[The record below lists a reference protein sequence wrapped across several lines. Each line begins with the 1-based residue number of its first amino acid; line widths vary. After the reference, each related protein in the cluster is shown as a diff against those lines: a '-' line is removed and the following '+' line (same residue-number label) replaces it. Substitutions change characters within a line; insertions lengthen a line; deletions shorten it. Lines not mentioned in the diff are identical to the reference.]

1 MKRTSQRLSQTA
13 IGMLVARATRR
24 VKVVHSQVVRRMGY
38 QRFLPLTVIAGL
50 VTGCGGG
57 SSPTSATPI
66 PPTVQNT
73 SVTILVSSTANDR
86 VVQANLTVTNLMLTD
101 AMGNAVNVLSS
112 PQSAEFMHLNGPT
125 ESLVTVDV
133 PQGVYTAATATLGN
147 ANFACVALASS
158 GYISSGTTTL
168 ISGTPTV
175 TVPAPISISGTHLN
189 LVLNLQV
196 SASQGNSAC
205 SALYTAPPPG
215 SSDVTITPAF
225 TLTAMAPTAQVMSSD
240 FAREI
245 GLIGVVSALASDG
258 GGFSVAGADGPAWSV
273 KANGSTVFQGI
284 AGLSAL
290 SVGLPVNFDASP
302 QSDGSLL
309 ASRVEVT
316 DANVSELTVWRG
328 PMIFISNAAPQ
339 RELFVTE
346 RAGPLFGGVEGEGG
360 PWGLG
365 FGADTI
371 YQTSA
376 QFSNLSSLPFSATF
390 AANNMVAGQSVYLS
404 THANAFPNSPGLVA
418 VTTVT
423 LLPQTINGTVTAV
436 GSAGSFTTYTV
447 ALANY
452 NLFTALAT
460 QGGQT
465 TILTNPGSVVVYID
479 TGTQTLNTAPPAIG
493 SLLRFNGLVF
503 NDKGTLRMD
512 CAEVWDGV
520 AL

>member
-1 MKRTSQRLSQTA
+1 MKRKSRRLTHTA
-13 IGMLVARATRR
+13 IGLLVACATRR
-24 VKVVHSQVVRRMGY
+24 VQAVHSQVVRRTGH

-50 VTGCGGG
+50 MTGCGGG
-57 SSPTSATPI
+57 SSPTSVAPI
-66 PPTVQNT
+66 PPPVQNT
-73 SVTILVSSTANDR
+73 SVTILISSTANDR

-101 AMGNAVNVLSS
+101 AMGNAVNVLSL

-125 ESLVTVDV
+125 ESLVTVNV

-147 ANFACVALASS
+147 ANFACVALTSS
-158 GYISSGTTTL
+158 GGISDGTTTS

-175 TVPAPISISGTHLN
+175 TVPTPISISGTHLN
-189 LVLNLQV
+189 LVLNLQI
-196 SASQGNSAC
+196 SSSQGNTAC

-215 SSDVTITPAF
+215 SNEATITPAF
-225 TLTAMAPTAQVMSSD
+225 TLTAMAPTAQMMSSD
-240 FAREI
+240 LAGET
-245 GLIGVVSALASDG
+245 GLIGVISALASDG
-258 GGFSVAGADGPAWSV
+258 SGFSVASADGPAWSV

-284 AGLSAL
+284 AGFSAL
-290 SVGLPVNFDASP
+290 SVGLPVNFDATP

-339 RELFVTE
+339 RDLFVTNS
-346 RAGPLFGGVEGEGG
+346 AGPLYVGFEGG
-360 PWGLG
+360 PWALG

-376 QFSNLSSLPFSATF
+376 QFSNLSSLPFSASF
-390 AANNMVAGQSVYLS
+390 AANNIVAGQSVYLS
-404 THANAFPNSPGLVA
+404 THASAFPNSPALVA

-479 TGTQTLNTAPPAIG
+479 NSTQTLNTAPLAVG

-503 NDKGTLRMD
+503 NDNGTLRMD

>member
-1 MKRTSQRLSQTA
+1 MKRTSHRLSHT
-13 IGMLVARATRR
+13 
-24 VKVVHSQVVRRMGY
+24 
-38 QRFLPLTVIAGL
+38 LTVIAGL
-50 VTGCGGG
+50 MTGCGGG
-57 SSPTSATPI
+57 SSPASVASI
-66 PPTVQNT
+66 PPPVQNT

-86 VVQANLTVTNLMLTD
+86 VIQANLTMTSLMLTD

-112 PQSAEFMHLNGPT
+112 PQSAEFMHLNGPA

-133 PQGVYTAATATLGN
+133 PQGVYQAATATLGN
-147 ANFACVALASS
+147 ANFACVALTSS
-158 GYISSGTTTL
+158 GAISAGTTTL
-168 ISGTPTV
+168 ISNTPMV
-175 TVPAPISISGTHLN
+175 TVPAPIAISGTHLN
-189 LVLNLQV
+189 LVLNLQI
-196 SASQGNSAC
+196 SSSQANSAC
-205 SALYTAPPPG
+205 SALYASPPPG
-215 SSDVTITPAF
+215 SGDATITPAF
-225 TLTAMAPTAQVMSSD
+225 TLTAMAPTAQMMSS
-240 FAREI
+240 EPPGET

-258 GGFSVAGADGPAWSV
+258 SGFNVAGADGPAWSV

-328 PMIFISNAAPQ
+328 PMILISNTEQ
-339 RELFVTE
+339 RILFATETVGALFV
-346 RAGPLFGGVEGEGG
+346 GVEGEGG

-371 YQTSA
+371 FQTSA
-376 QFSNLSSLPFSATF
+376 QFSNLSGLPFSATF

-404 THANAFPNSPGLVA
+404 THASAFPNSPGLVA
-418 VTTVT
+418 VTTAT

-436 GSAGSFTTYTV
+436 GSSGSFTTYTV

-452 NLFTALAT
+452 SLFTALST
-460 QGGQT
+460 QSGQT

-479 TGTQTLNTAPPAIG
+479 ASTQMLNAAPLAIG

-503 NDKGTLRMD
+503 NDNGTLRMD

>member
-1 MKRTSQRLSQTA
+1 MKRN
-13 IGMLVARATRR
+13 
-24 VKVVHSQVVRRMGY
+24 SQVVRRMRY
-38 QRFLPLTVIAGL
+38 QRYLSLTVIAVL
-50 VTGCGGG
+50 MTGCGGG
-57 SSPTSATPI
+57 SSPTSVAPI

-73 SVTILVSSTANDR
+73 SVTVLVSSTANDR
-86 VVQANLTVTNLMLTD
+86 VVQANLTVTKLMLTD

-147 ANFACVALASS
+147 ANFACVALTSS
-158 GYISSGTTTL
+158 GISAGTTTL

-175 TVPAPISISGTHLN
+175 TVPAPISISGSHLN
-189 LVLNLQV
+189 LVLNLQI
-196 SASQGNSAC
+196 STSQGSSAC
-205 SALYTAPPPG
+205 SALYNPPPLG
-215 SSDVTITPAF
+215 SSDATITPAF
-225 TLTAMAPTAQVMSSD
+225 TLTAMAPTAQMMSSD
-240 FAREI
+240 LAGEA

-258 GGFSVAGADGPAWSV
+258 SGFNVAGADGPTWSV
-273 KANGSTVFQGI
+273 KANASTVFQGI

-290 SVGLPVNFDASP
+290 SVGLPINFDASP
-302 QSDGSLL
+302 QADGSLL

-328 PMIFISNAAPQ
+328 PMILVSNTEQ
-339 RELFVTE
+339 RILFVTE
-346 RAGPLFGGVEGEGG
+346 RVGALFVGVEGEGG
-360 PWGLG
+360 PWALG

-371 YQTSA
+371 FQTSA
-376 QFSNLSSLPFSATF
+376 QFNNLSSLPFSATF
-390 AANNMVAGQSVYLS
+390 AANNIVAGQNVYLS
-404 THANAFPNSPGLVA
+404 THASAFPDSPGLVA

-460 QGGQT
+460 QSGQT

-479 TGTQTLNTAPPAIG
+479 TSTQTLNMAPLAIG

-503 NDKGTLRMD
+503 NDNGALRMD

>member
-1 MKRTSQRLSQTA
+1 MKRASRRLTHTA
-13 IGMLVARATRR
+13 IGMLV
-24 VKVVHSQVVRRMGY
+24 
-38 QRFLPLTVIAGL
+38 AGL

-57 SSPTSATPI
+57 SSPTPVAPILTPPLQI
-66 PPTVQNT
+66 T
-73 SVTILVSSTANDR
+73 SVTVLVSSTANDR
-86 VVQANLTVTNLMLTD
+86 VVQANLTVTSLMLTD

-112 PQSAEFMHLNGPT
+112 PRSAEFMHLNGPT
-125 ESLVTVDV
+125 ESLATVDV

-147 ANFACVALASS
+147 GNFACVALTSS
-158 GYISSGTTTL
+158 GGIFAGTTTL

-189 LVLNLQV
+189 LVLNLQI
-196 SASQGNSAC
+196 SSSQGNSAC

-215 SSDVTITPAF
+215 SMATITPAF
-225 TLTAMAPTAQVMSSD
+225 TLTAMAPTAQMMSSD
-240 FAREI
+240 LAGET

-258 GGFSVAGADGPAWSV
+258 SGFSVAGADGPTWSV

-290 SVGLPVNFDASP
+290 SVGVPVNFDASP

-339 RELFVTE
+339 WDLFVTE
-346 RAGPLFGGVEGEGG
+346 SAGPLYVGAEGG
-360 PWGLG
+360 PWALG
-365 FGADTI
+365 FGANAI

-376 QFSNLSSLPFSATF
+376 QFGNLSSLPFSATF
-390 AANNMVAGQSVYLS
+390 AANNIVAGQSVYLS
-404 THANAFPNSPGLVA
+404 THASAFPNSPGLVA

-436 GSAGSFTTYTV
+436 ASAGSFTTYTV

-452 NLFTALAT
+452 NLFTALA
-460 QGGQT
+460 QQAGQT
-465 TILTNPGSVVVYID
+465 TILTNPGSLVVYID
-479 TGTQTLNTAPPAIG
+479 GSTQTLNTAPLAVG

-503 NDKGTLRMD
+503 NDNGMLRMD

-520 AL
+520 DL

>member
-1 MKRTSQRLSQTA
+1 
-13 IGMLVARATRR
+13 
-24 VKVVHSQVVRRMGY
+24 
-38 QRFLPLTVIAGL
+38 
-50 VTGCGGG
+50 
-57 SSPTSATPI
+57 
-66 PPTVQNT
+66 
-73 SVTILVSSTANDR
+73 
-86 VVQANLTVTNLMLTD
+86 VVQAKLTVTNLMLTD

-125 ESLVTVDV
+125 ESLVTVEV

-147 ANFACVALASS
+147 ANFACVALTSS
-158 GYISSGTTTL
+158 GGISSGTTTL

-175 TVPAPISISGTHLN
+175 TVPAPISISGAHLN
-189 LVLNLQV
+189 LVLNLQI
-196 SASQGNSAC
+196 SSSQGSTAC

-215 SSDVTITPAF
+215 SNEATITPAF
-225 TLTAMAPTAQVMSSD
+225 TLTAMAPTAQMMSSD
-240 FAREI
+240 LAGET

-258 GGFSVAGADGPAWSV
+258 SGFSVTGADGPAWSV

-339 RELFVTE
+339 RDLFVTE
-346 RAGPLFGGVEGEGG
+346 SAGPLYVGFEGG

-376 QFSNLSSLPFSATF
+376 RFSNLSSLPFSATF
-390 AANNMVAGQSVYLS
+390 AANNMVAGQSVSLS
-404 THANAFPNSPGLVA
+404 THASAFPNSPGLVA

-423 LLPQTINGTVTAV
+423 LLPQIINGTVTAV
-436 GSAGSFTTYTV
+436 GSAGSFTIYTV

-452 NLFTALAT
+452 SLFTALAT
-460 QGGQT
+460 QGGQMT
-465 TILTNPGSVVVYID
+465 VLTNPGSVVVYID
-479 TGTQTLNTAPPAIG
+479 ASTQTLNTAPLALG

-503 NDKGTLRMD
+503 NDTGTLRMD
-512 CAEVWDGV
+512 CAEIWDGV

>member
-1 MKRTSQRLSQTA
+1 MKRTSQRLSHTA

-24 VKVVHSQVVRRMGY
+24 VQAVHSQVVRRVGY

-50 VTGCGGG
+50 MTGCGGG
-57 SSPTSATPI
+57 SSPTSVAPI

-73 SVTILVSSTANDR
+73 SVTILISSTANDR

-112 PQSAEFMHLNGPT
+112 PLSAEFMHLNGPA

-147 ANFACVALASS
+147 ANFACVALTSS
-158 GYISSGTTTL
+158 GSISSGTTTL

-189 LVLNLQV
+189 LVLNLQI
-196 SASQGNSAC
+196 SSSQGNSAC
-205 SALYTAPPPG
+205 SALYASPPSG
-215 SSDVTITPAF
+215 SSDATITPAF
-225 TLTAMAPTAQVMSSD
+225 TLTAMAPTAQMMSSD
-240 FAREI
+240 LPGET

-258 GGFSVAGADGPAWSV
+258 SGFNVAGADGPAWSV

-284 AGLSAL
+284 AGLTAL
-290 SVGLPVNFDASP
+290 TVGLPVNFDASP
-302 QSDGSLL
+302 QPDGSLL

-316 DANVSELTVWRG
+316 DVNASELTVWRG
-328 PMIFISNAAPQ
+328 PMILISSDEQ
-339 RELFVTE
+339 RILFVTE
-346 RAGPLFGGVEGEGG
+346 RVGALFVGVEGEGG
-360 PWGLG
+360 PWALG

-390 AANNMVAGQSVYLS
+390 AANNSVAGQNVYLS
-404 THANAFPNSPGLVA
+404 THASAFPNSPGLVA

-465 TILTNPGSVVVYID
+465 TILTNPGSVIVYID
-479 TGTQTLNTAPPAIG
+479 TSTQTLNTAPLAIG

-503 NDKGTLRMD
+503 NDNGTLRMD
-512 CAEVWDGV
+512 CAKVWDGV

>member
-1 MKRTSQRLSQTA
+1 MKRTSYRLRDRA
-13 IGMLVARATRR
+13 IG
-24 VKVVHSQVVRRMGY
+24 
-38 QRFLPLTVIAGL
+38 PLTVIAGL
-50 VTGCGGG
+50 MTGCGGG
-57 SSPTSATPI
+57 SSPSSVAPI
-66 PPTVQNT
+66 PPAAQNT

-125 ESLVTVDV
+125 ESLVTVEV

-147 ANFACVALASS
+147 ANFACVALTSS
-158 GYISSGTTTL
+158 GGISAGTSTL

-175 TVPAPISISGTHLN
+175 TLPAPISISGTHLN
-189 LVLNLQV
+189 LVLNLQI
-196 SASQGNSAC
+196 SSSQGNSAC

-215 SSDVTITPAF
+215 SNEATITPAF
-225 TLTAMAPTAQVMSSD
+225 TLTAMATTAQMMSSD
-240 FAREI
+240 LAGET

-258 GGFSVAGADGPAWSV
+258 SGFSVAGADGPAWSV

-284 AGLSAL
+284 AGLTAL

-339 RELFVTE
+339 RDLFVTE
-346 RAGPLFGGVEGEGG
+346 SAGPLSVGFEGG

-376 QFSNLSSLPFSATF
+376 LFSNLSSLPFSAIF
-390 AANNMVAGQSVYLS
+390 AANNTVAGQSVLLS
-404 THANAFPNSPGLVA
+404 THASAFPNSPGLVA

-436 GSAGSFTTYTV
+436 ASAGGFTTYTV

-452 NLFTALAT
+452 NLFTALAQ

-465 TILTNPGSVVVYID
+465 TILTNPGSVVVYVD
-479 TGTQTLNTAPPAIG
+479 TSTQTLNTTPLAIG

-503 NDKGTLRMD
+503 NDNGTLRMD

>member
-1 MKRTSQRLSQTA
+1 MKRTSHRLNHTA
-13 IGMLVARATRR
+13 VGMLVPRVTGRVRA
-24 VKVVHSQVVRRMGY
+24 VHSRVVGRMGY
-38 QRFLPLTVIAGL
+38 QRFLALTVIAGL
-50 VTGCGGG
+50 MTGCGGG
-57 SSPTSATPI
+57 SSPTSVAPI
-66 PPTVQNT
+66 PPPVQNT

-86 VVQANLTVTNLMLTD
+86 VIQANLTVTNLMLTD
-101 AMGNAVNVLSS
+101 AMGNSVNVLSS
-112 PQSAEFMHLNGPT
+112 PQSAEFIHLNGPT

-133 PQGVYTAATATLGN
+133 PQGVYTAATASLGN
-147 ANFACVALASS
+147 ANFACVALTSS
-158 GYISSGTTTL
+158 GGISAGTTTL

-189 LVLNLQV
+189 LALNLQI
-196 SASQGNSAC
+196 SSSQGNSAC
-205 SALYTAPPPG
+205 SALDTVPPPG
-215 SSDVTITPAF
+215 SSEATITPAF
-225 TLTAMAPTAQVMSSD
+225 MLTAMAPTAQMMSSD
-240 FAREI
+240 LAGET

-258 GGFSVAGADGPAWSV
+258 SGFSVAGADGPAWSV

-290 SVGLPVNFDASP
+290 SVGMPVNFDASP

-339 RELFVTE
+339 RDLFVTE
-346 RAGPLFGGVEGEGG
+346 SAGPLYVGFEGG

-390 AANNMVAGQSVYLS
+390 AADNIVAGQSVYLS
-404 THANAFPNSPGLVA
+404 THASAFPNSPGLVA

-465 TILTNPGSVVVYID
+465 TILTNPGSVVVYMD
-479 TGTQTLNTAPPAIG
+479 SSTQMLNTVPLAAG
-493 SLLRFNGLVF
+493 SLLRLNGLVF
-503 NDKGTLRMD
+503 NDNGTLRMD

>member
-1 MKRTSQRLSQTA
+1 MKRASRRLTHTA
-13 IGMLVARATRR
+13 IGMLVA
-24 VKVVHSQVVRRMGY
+24 
-38 QRFLPLTVIAGL
+38 AGL

-57 SSPTSATPI
+57 SSPTSVAPI
-66 PPTVQNT
+66 PPPVQNT

-86 VVQANLTVTNLMLTD
+86 VVQANLTVTSLMLTD
-101 AMGNAVNVLSS
+101 SMGNAVNVLSS

-147 ANFACVALASS
+147 GNFACVALTSS
-158 GYISSGTTTL
+158 GGISAGTATL
-168 ISGTPTV
+168 ISATPMV

-189 LVLNLQV
+189 LVLNLQI
-196 SASQGNSAC
+196 SSSQGNSAC

-215 SSDVTITPAF
+215 SNEPTITPAF
-225 TLTAMAPTAQVMSSD
+225 TLTAMAPTAQMMSSNL
-240 FAREI
+240 AGET
-245 GLIGVVSALASDG
+245 GLIGLVSALASDG
-258 GGFSVAGADGPAWSV
+258 SGFSVAGADGPAWSV

-328 PMIFISNAAPQ
+328 PMMFISNAAPQ
-339 RELFVTE
+339 RDLFVTE
-346 RAGPLFGGVEGEGG
+346 SAGPLYVGSEGG
-360 PWGLG
+360 PWALG
-365 FGADTI
+365 FGANTI

-390 AANNMVAGQSVYLS
+390 AANNIVAGQSVYLS
-404 THANAFPNSPGLVA
+404 THASAFPNSPGLVA

-436 GSAGSFTTYTV
+436 ASAGSFTTYNV

-452 NLFTALAT
+452 NLFTVLA
-460 QGGQT
+460 QQAGQT

-479 TGTQTLNTAPPAIG
+479 SSTQTLNTAPLAVG

-503 NDKGTLRMD
+503 NDNGTLRMD

>member
-1 MKRTSQRLSQTA
+1 MKWTSRQ
-13 IGMLVARATRR
+13 
-24 VKVVHSQVVRRMGY
+24 SQVTLRAGY
-38 QRFLPLTVIAGL
+38 QRLLSLAVIAG
-50 VTGCGGG
+50 VMTGCGGG
-57 SSPTSATPI
+57 SSPTSVAPI
-66 PPTVQNT
+66 PPPVENT

-86 VVQANLTVTNLMLTD
+86 VVQANLTVTNLVLTD
-101 AMGNAVNVLSS
+101 ALGNVVNVLSS
-112 PQSAEFMHLNGPT
+112 PQRAEFMHLNGPT

-133 PQGVYTAATATLGN
+133 PQGVYTTATATLGN
-147 ANFACVALASS
+147 ANFACVALTSS
-158 GYISSGTTTL
+158 GGISAGTTALISSM
-168 ISGTPTV
+168 PTV

-189 LVLNLQV
+189 LVLNLQI
-196 SASQGNSAC
+196 SSSQANSAC

-215 SSDVTITPAF
+215 SNDATITPAF
-225 TLTAMAPTAQVMSSD
+225 TLTTMASAAQMTSSD
-240 FAREI
+240 LAGET

-258 GGFSVAGADGPAWSV
+258 SGFSVAGTDGPAWSV

-290 SVGLPVNFDASP
+290 SVGLPVNFDARP

-328 PMIFISNAAPQ
+328 PMTFVSNAAPE
-339 RELFVTE
+339 RNLFVTDN
-346 RAGPLFGGVEGEGG
+346 AGPLYVGFEGG
-360 PWGLG
+360 SWGLG
-365 FGADTI
+365 FDADTI

-376 QFSNLSSLPFSATF
+376 QFGNLSSLPFSATF
-390 AANNMVAGQSVYLS
+390 AANNIVAGQSVSLS
-404 THANAFPNSPGLVA
+404 THASAFPNAPGLVA

-452 NLFTALAT
+452 SLFTALAT

-465 TILTNPGSVVVYID
+465 TILTNPGSVVVYVD
-479 TGTQTLNTAPPAIG
+479 SSTQTLNTAPLTVG

-503 NDKGTLRMD
+503 NDNGTLRMD
-512 CAEVWDGV
+512 CAEVWDGA

>member
-1 MKRTSQRLSQTA
+1 
-13 IGMLVARATRR
+13 
-24 VKVVHSQVVRRMGY
+24 
-38 QRFLPLTVIAGL
+38 
-50 VTGCGGG
+50 
-57 SSPTSATPI
+57 
-66 PPTVQNT
+66 
-73 SVTILVSSTANDR
+73 
-86 VVQANLTVTNLMLTD
+86 MLTD
-101 AMGNAVNVLSS
+101 ATGKAVNVLSS

-147 ANFACVALASS
+147 GDFACVALTAS
-158 GYISSGTTTL
+158 GISAGTTTL

-175 TVPAPISISGTHLN
+175 TVPAPISISGPHLN
-189 LVLNLQV
+189 MVLNLQI
-196 SASQGNSAC
+196 SSSQANSAC
-205 SALYTAPPPG
+205 SALYAAPQPG
-215 SSDVTITPAF
+215 SNEATITPAF
-225 TLTAMAPTAQVMSSD
+225 TLTAMAPMDQMMSGD
-240 FAREI
+240 LTGET

-258 GGFSVAGADGPAWSV
+258 SGFSVAGADGPAWSV

-302 QSDGSLL
+302 QPDGSLL

-316 DANVSELTVWRG
+316 DANASELTVWRG

-339 RELFVTE
+339 RDLYVTE
-346 RAGPLFGGVEGEGG
+346 SAGPLYVGPEGG
-360 PWGLG
+360 PWALG
-365 FGADTI
+365 FGANAV

-390 AANNMVAGQSVYLS
+390 AANNAVAGQSVYLS
-404 THANAFPNSPGLVA
+404 THASTFPNSPGLVA

-436 GSAGSFTTYTV
+436 ASAGSFTTYTV

-452 NLFTALAT
+452 NLFTALAQ

-479 TGTQTLNTAPPAIG
+479 SSTQTLNTAPLAVG

-503 NDKGTLRMD
+503 NDNGTLRMD

-520 AL
+520 PL

>member
-1 MKRTSQRLSQTA
+1 MKWTS
-13 IGMLVARATRR
+13 
-24 VKVVHSQVVRRMGY
+24 RRMGY

-50 VTGCGGG
+50 MTGCGGG
-57 SSPTSATPI
+57 SSPTSVTPI
-66 PPTVQNT
+66 PPAVQKT
-73 SVTILVSSTANDR
+73 SVTLLVSSTANDR
-86 VVQANLTVTNLMLTD
+86 VVQASLTVTNLMLTD

-133 PQGVYTAATATLGN
+133 PQGVYTAATASLGN
-147 ANFACVALASS
+147 SNFACVALTSS
-158 GYISSGTTTL
+158 GGISAGTTTL

-189 LVLNLQV
+189 LVLNLQI
-196 SASQGNSAC
+196 SSSQGNSAC
-205 SALYTAPPPG
+205 SALYTPSPG
-215 SSDVTITPAF
+215 SNDTTITPAF
-225 TLTAMAPTAQVMSSD
+225 TLTAMAPTAQMMNSD
-240 FAREI
+240 VAGET

-258 GGFSVAGADGPAWSV
+258 SGFSVAGADGPAWSV

-284 AGLSAL
+284 PGLSSL

-328 PMIFISNAAPQ
+328 PMIFISNAAPE
-339 RELFVTE
+339 RDLFVTDS
-346 RAGPLFGGVEGEGG
+346 AGPLYVGFEGGV
-360 PWGLG
+360 WGLG

-390 AANNMVAGQSVYLS
+390 AANNIVAGQSVYLS
-404 THANAFPNSPGLVA
+404 THASAFPYSPGLVA

-436 GSAGSFTTYTV
+436 ASAGSFTTYTV

-452 NLFTALAT
+452 NLFTALAQ

-465 TILTNPGSVVVYID
+465 TILTNPASVVVYID
-479 TGTQTLNTAPPAIG
+479 SSTQTLNSAPLAAG

-503 NDKGTLRMD
+503 NDNGTLRMD

>member
-1 MKRTSQRLSQTA
+1 MKRTSHRLRTA

-24 VKVVHSQVVRRMGY
+24 VQAVHLQVVRRTGY
-38 QRFLPLTVIAGL
+38 QRFLPLTVIASL
-50 VTGCGGG
+50 MTGCGGG
-57 SSPTSATPI
+57 SSPSPAATI
-66 PPTVQNT
+66 PPAAQNT
-73 SVTILVSSTANDR
+73 SVSILVTSTANDR
-86 VVQANLTVTNLMLTD
+86 IVQANLTVTNLMLTD

-125 ESLVTVDV
+125 ESLVTVEV

-147 ANFACVALASS
+147 ADFACVALTSS
-158 GYISSGTTTL
+158 GGISAATSTL

-175 TVPAPISISGTHLN
+175 TVPAPISISGSHLN
-189 LVLNLQV
+189 LVLNLQI
-196 SASQGNSAC
+196 SSSQGNSAC

-215 SSDVTITPAF
+215 SNEATITPAF
-225 TLTAMAPTAQVMSSD
+225 TLTAMAPTAQMMGSD
-240 FAREI
+240 LASES

-258 GGFSVAGADGPAWSV
+258 SGFSVAGADGPTWSV
-273 KANGSTVFQGI
+273 KANGSTVFQGV

-309 ASRVEVT
+309 ASRIEVT
-316 DANVSELTVWRG
+316 DVNVSELTVWRG

-339 RELFVTE
+339 GDLYVTE
-346 RAGPLFGGVEGEGG
+346 SVGPLQVGSDGG

-376 QFSNLSSLPFSATF
+376 RFNNLSSLPFSATF
-390 AANNMVAGQSVYLS
+390 AADNIVAGQSVYLS
-404 THANAFPNSPGLVA
+404 THASSFPNSPGLVG

-436 GSAGSFTTYTV
+436 ATSGGFTTYTV

-452 NLFTALAT
+452 NLFTALA
-460 QGGQT
+460 QQSGQT

-479 TGTQTLNTAPPAIG
+479 PSTQTMNTAPLAIG

-503 NDKGTLRMD
+503 NDNGALRMD

>member
-1 MKRTSQRLSQTA
+1 
-13 IGMLVARATRR
+13 
-24 VKVVHSQVVRRMGY
+24 
-38 QRFLPLTVIAGL
+38 
-50 VTGCGGG
+50 
-57 SSPTSATPI
+57 
-66 PPTVQNT
+66 
-73 SVTILVSSTANDR
+73 
-86 VVQANLTVTNLMLTD
+86 
-101 AMGNAVNVLSS
+101 
-112 PQSAEFMHLNGPT
+112 
-125 ESLVTVDV
+125 
-133 PQGVYTAATATLGN
+133 
-147 ANFACVALASS
+147 
-158 GYISSGTTTL
+158 
-168 ISGTPTV
+168 
-175 TVPAPISISGTHLN
+175 
-189 LVLNLQV
+189 VLNLQI
-196 SASQGNSAC
+196 SSSQGNSAC

-215 SSDVTITPAF
+215 SNDATITPAF
-225 TLTAMAPTAQVMSSD
+225 TLTALAPTAQMVSSD
-240 FAREI
+240 LAGET

-258 GGFSVAGADGPAWSV
+258 SGFSVAGADGPTWSV

-284 AGLSAL
+284 AALSAL

-328 PMIFISNAAPQ
+328 PIIFISNAAPQ
-339 RELFVTE
+339 RDLFVTE
-346 RAGPLFGGVEGEGG
+346 SAGPLYVGFEGG

-390 AANNMVAGQSVYLS
+390 AANNIVAGQSVYLS
-404 THANAFPNSPGLVA
+404 THASAFPNSPGLVA

-436 GSAGSFTTYTV
+436 ASAGSFTTYTV

-452 NLFTALAT
+452 NLFTALAQ

-465 TILTNPGSVVVYID
+465 TILTSPGSVVVYID
-479 TGTQTLNTAPPAIG
+479 SSTQTQNAAALAVG

-503 NDKGTLRMD
+503 NDNGTLRMD

>member
-1 MKRTSQRLSQTA
+1 M
-13 IGMLVARATRR
+13 
-24 VKVVHSQVVRRMGY
+24 
-38 QRFLPLTVIAGL
+38 
-50 VTGCGGG
+50 TGCGGG
-57 SSPTSATPI
+57 SSPTSAAPI

-147 ANFACVALASS
+147 ANFACVALTSS
-158 GYISSGTTTL
+158 GGISSGTTTL

-189 LVLNLQV
+189 LVLNLQI
-196 SASQGNSAC
+196 SSSQGNSAC
-205 SALYTAPPPG
+205 SALYTSPPSG
-215 SSDVTITPAF
+215 SSDATITPAF
-225 TLTAMAPTAQVMSSD
+225 TLTAMAPTAQMMSSD
-240 FAREI
+240 LPGET

-258 GGFSVAGADGPAWSV
+258 SGFNVAGADGPTWSV

-328 PMIFISNAAPQ
+328 PMIFISNAGPQ
-339 RELFVTE
+339 GDLFVTE
-346 RAGPLFGGVEGEGG
+346 RVGALFAGVEGEGG

-371 YQTSA
+371 FQTS

-390 AANNMVAGQSVYLS
+390 AANNIVAGQSVYLS
-404 THANAFPNSPGLVA
+404 THASAFPNSPGLVA

-479 TGTQTLNTAPPAIG
+479 TSTQTLNTAPLAIG

-503 NDKGTLRMD
+503 NDSGTLRMD
-512 CAEVWDGV
+512 CAEVRDGV

>member
-1 MKRTSQRLSQTA
+1 
-13 IGMLVARATRR
+13 
-24 VKVVHSQVVRRMGY
+24 MGY

-50 VTGCGGG
+50 LTGCGGG
-57 SSPTSATPI
+57 SSPTSVA
-66 PPTVQNT
+66 PPPSVEKT

-101 AMGNAVNVLSS
+101 AMGNAVNVLSA

-133 PQGVYTAATATLGN
+133 PQGVYAAATATLGN
-147 ANFACVALASS
+147 ANFACVALTSS
-158 GYISSGTTTL
+158 GAISSGTTTL

-175 TVPAPISISGTHLN
+175 TVPAPISISGTHMN
-189 LVLNLQV
+189 LVLNLQI
-196 SASQGNSAC
+196 SSSQGNSAC
-205 SALYTAPPPG
+205 SALYTSPPPG
-215 SSDVTITPAF
+215 SSDATITPAF
-225 TLTAMAPTAQVMSSD
+225 TLTAMAPTAEISSGLPG
-240 FAREI
+240 ET

-258 GGFSVAGADGPAWSV
+258 SGFSVAGADGPAWSV

-328 PMIFISNAAPQ
+328 PMILISNAEQ
-339 RELFVTE
+339 RILFVTE
-346 RAGPLFGGVEGEGG
+346 RVGALFAGIEGEGG
-360 PWGLG
+360 PWSLG
-365 FGADTI
+365 FGADTTF
-371 YQTSA
+371 QTSA

-390 AANNMVAGQSVYLS
+390 AANNIVAGQSVYLS
-404 THANAFPNSPGLVA
+404 THASAFPNSPGLVA
-418 VTTVT
+418 ATTVT
-423 LLPQTINGTVTAV
+423 LVPQTINGTVTAV

-460 QGGQT
+460 QAGQT

-479 TGTQTLNTAPPAIG
+479 ASAQTLNAAPLAIG

-503 NDKGTLRMD
+503 NDNGTLRMD

-520 AL
+520 AF

>member
-1 MKRTSQRLSQTA
+1 
-13 IGMLVARATRR
+13 
-24 VKVVHSQVVRRMGY
+24 
-38 QRFLPLTVIAGL
+38 
-50 VTGCGGG
+50 
-57 SSPTSATPI
+57 
-66 PPTVQNT
+66 
-73 SVTILVSSTANDR
+73 

-125 ESLVTVDV
+125 ESLVTVEV

-147 ANFACVALASS
+147 ANFACVALTSS
-158 GYISSGTTTL
+158 GGISAGASTL

-175 TVPAPISISGTHLN
+175 TVPEPISISGTHLN
-189 LVLNLQV
+189 LVLNLQI
-196 SASQGNSAC
+196 SSSQGNSAC

-215 SSDVTITPAF
+215 SNEATITPAF
-225 TLTAMAPTAQVMSSD
+225 TLTAMAPTAQMMSSD
-240 FAREI
+240 LAGET

-258 GGFSVAGADGPAWSV
+258 SGFSVAGADGPSWSV

-316 DANVSELTVWRG
+316 DVNVSDLTVWRG
-328 PMIFISNAAPQ
+328 PMIFISNAAPE
-339 RELFVTE
+339 RDLFVTE
-346 RAGPLFGGVEGEGG
+346 SAGPLYVGLEGG
-360 PWGLG
+360 AWGLG

-390 AANNMVAGQSVYLS
+390 AANNIVAGQSVYLS
-404 THANAFPNSPGLVA
+404 THASAFPYSPGLVA

-436 GSAGSFTTYTV
+436 ASAGSFTTYTV

-452 NLFTALAT
+452 NLFTALAQ

-465 TILTNPGSVVVYID
+465 TILTNPASVVVYID
-479 TGTQTLNTAPPAIG
+479 SSTQTLNSAPLAAG

-503 NDKGTLRMD
+503 NDNGTLRMD

>member
-1 MKRTSQRLSQTA
+1 MKRTSHRLSHTA
-13 IGMLVARATRR
+13 TGMLVARATRQ
-24 VKVVHSQVVRRMGY
+24 VQAVHSQVVRRMGY
-38 QRFLPLTVIAGL
+38 QRFLPLMAIAGL
-50 VTGCGGG
+50 MTGCGGG
-57 SSPTSATPI
+57 SSPASVAP
-66 PPTVQNT
+66 PPTAQKT

-101 AMGNAVNVLSS
+101 AMGNTVNVLSS
-112 PQSAEFMHLNGPT
+112 PQSAEFMHVNGPT
-125 ESLVTVDV
+125 ESLATVDV
-133 PQGVYTAATATLGN
+133 PQGVYAAATATLGN
-147 ANFACVALASS
+147 ANFACVALTSS
-158 GYISSGTTTL
+158 GSISSGTTTL
-168 ISGTPTV
+168 ISGAPTV
-175 TVPAPISISGTHLN
+175 TVPTPISISGTHLN
-189 LVLNLQV
+189 LVLNLQI
-196 SASQGNSAC
+196 SSSQGNSAC
-205 SALYTAPPPG
+205 SALYSAPPSG
-215 SSDVTITPAF
+215 SSDATITPAF
-225 TLTAMAPTAQVMSSD
+225 TLTAMTPTAQMMSSD
-240 FAREI
+240 LPAET

-258 GGFSVAGADGPAWSV
+258 SGFNVAGADGPAWSV
-273 KANGSTVFQGI
+273 KVNSSTVFQGI

-290 SVGLPVNFDASP
+290 SVGLPVNFDASLQP
-302 QSDGSLL
+302 DGSLL

-328 PMIFISNAAPQ
+328 PMIFISNTEQ
-339 RELFVTE
+339 QTLFVTE
-346 RAGPLFGGVEGEGG
+346 RVGALFTGVEAEGV
-360 PWGLG
+360 PWTLG

-371 YQTSA
+371 FQTSA

-390 AANNMVAGQSVYLS
+390 AANNMVAGQSVSLS
-404 THANAFPNSPGLVA
+404 THASAFPNSPGLVA

-452 NLFTALAT
+452 NLFAALAT
-460 QGGQT
+460 QVGQT

-479 TGTQTLNTAPPAIG
+479 TSTQTLNTAPLAIG

-503 NDKGTLRMD
+503 DDNGTLRMD

>member
-1 MKRTSQRLSQTA
+1 MKRASRRLTHTA
-13 IGMLVARATRR
+13 IGILVACATRR
-24 VKVVHSQVVRRMGY
+24 LQAIQLQMVRRMAS
-38 QRFLPLTVIAGL
+38 QRFLPLAAIAGL

-57 SSPTSATPI
+57 SSPTSVAPI
-66 PPTVQNT
+66 PPPVQNT

-86 VVQANLTVTNLMLTD
+86 VVQANLTVTSLMLTD

-112 PQSAEFMHLNGPT
+112 PRSAEFMHLNGPT
-125 ESLVTVDV
+125 ESLETVDV

-147 ANFACVALASS
+147 ANFACVALTSS
-158 GYISSGTTTL
+158 GGISAGTTTL

-189 LVLNLQV
+189 LVLNLQI
-196 SASQGNSAC
+196 SSSQGNSAC

-215 SSDVTITPAF
+215 SNEATITPAF
-225 TLTAMAPTAQVMSSD
+225 TLTAMAPTAQMMSSD
-240 FAREI
+240 LAGET

-258 GGFSVAGADGPAWSV
+258 SGFSVAGADGPAWSV

-290 SVGLPVNFDASP
+290 SVGVPVNFDASP
-302 QSDGSLL
+302 QTDGSLL

-339 RELFVTE
+339 WDLFVTE
-346 RAGPLFGGVEGEGG
+346 SAGPLYVGSEGG
-360 PWGLG
+360 PWALG
-365 FGADTI
+365 FGANTI

-390 AANNMVAGQSVYLS
+390 AANNIVAGQSVYLS
-404 THANAFPNSPGLVA
+404 THASAFPNSPGLVA

-436 GSAGSFTTYTV
+436 ASAGSFTTYTV

-452 NLFTALAT
+452 NLFTALAQ

-479 TGTQTLNTAPPAIG
+479 SSTQTLNTAPLAVG

-503 NDKGTLRMD
+503 NDNGTLRMD
-512 CAEVWDGV
+512 CAEVRDGV

>member
-1 MKRTSQRLSQTA
+1 MKRTSHRLSHPA
-13 IGMLVARATRR
+13 IGVLVARAIRR
-24 VKVVHSQVVRRMGY
+24 AQAVHSQVVRRMGY
-38 QRFLPLTVIAGL
+38 QRFLSLTVIAAL
-50 VTGCGGG
+50 MTGCGGG
-57 SSPTSATPI
+57 SSPTSVAPI

-73 SVTILVSSTANDR
+73 SVTILVSSTGNDR

-101 AMGNAVNVLSS
+101 DMGNAVHVLSS
-112 PQSAEFMHLNGPT
+112 PQSAEFMHLNGLT

-147 ANFACVALASS
+147 SNFACVALTSS
-158 GYISSGTTTL
+158 GSISSGTTTL

-175 TVPAPISISGTHLN
+175 SVPAPISISGTHLN
-189 LVLNLQV
+189 LVLNLQI
-196 SASQGNSAC
+196 SSPQGNSAC
-205 SALYTAPPPG
+205 SALYTSPPSG
-215 SSDVTITPAF
+215 SGDATITPDF
-225 TLTAMAPTAQVMSSD
+225 TLTAMAPTAQMMSTD
-240 FAREI
+240 RPGET
-245 GLIGVVSALASDG
+245 GLIGVVSAVTSDG
-258 GGFSVAGADGPAWSV
+258 SGFNVAGADGPSWSV

-284 AGLSAL
+284 SGLSAL

-302 QSDGSLL
+302 QSDGTLL

-328 PMIFISNAAPQ
+328 PMILISAEQ
-339 RELFVTE
+339 RLLFVTE
-346 RAGPLFGGVEGEGG
+346 RLGALFAGVEGEGG
-360 PWGLG
+360 SWALG

-371 YQTSA
+371 FQTSA
-376 QFSNLSSLPFSATF
+376 QVNNLPSLPFSATF

-418 VTTVT
+418 ATTVT

-452 NLFTALAT
+452 SLFTALAT
-460 QGGQT
+460 QPGQT
-465 TILTNPGSVVVYID
+465 TILTNPRSVVVYID
-479 TGTQTLNTAPPAIG
+479 ASTQTLNAAPLAIG
-493 SLLRFNGLVF
+493 SVLRFNGLVF
-503 NDKGTLRMD
+503 NDNGTLRMD
-512 CAEVWDGV
+512 CAEVLDGV

>member
-1 MKRTSQRLSQTA
+1 M
-13 IGMLVARATRR
+13 
-24 VKVVHSQVVRRMGY
+24 
-38 QRFLPLTVIAGL
+38 
-50 VTGCGGG
+50 TGCGGG
-57 SSPTSATPI
+57 SSPTSVAPI
-66 PPTVQNT
+66 PPPVQNT

-86 VVQANLTVTNLMLTD
+86 VIQANLTVTNLMLTD
-101 AMGNAVNVLSS
+101 AMGNALNVLSS

-147 ANFACVALASS
+147 ANFACVALTSS
-158 GYISSGTTTL
+158 GGISAGTTTL

-189 LVLNLQV
+189 LVLNLQI
-196 SASQGNSAC
+196 SSSQGNSAC
-205 SALYTAPPPG
+205 SALYTSPPPG
-215 SSDVTITPAF
+215 SNEATITPAF
-225 TLTAMAPTAQVMSSD
+225 TLTAMAPTAQMMSSD
-240 FAREI
+240 LAGET

-258 GGFSVAGADGPAWSV
+258 SGFSVAGADGPAWSV

-328 PMIFISNAAPQ
+328 PMIFVSNAAPQ
-339 RELFVTE
+339 RDLFVTDN
-346 RAGPLFGGVEGEGG
+346 AGPLYVGFEGG
-360 PWGLG
+360 SWALG
-365 FGADTI
+365 FGAETI

-390 AANNMVAGQSVYLS
+390 AANNIVAGQSVYLS
-404 THANAFPNSPGLVA
+404 THAKAFPNSPGLVA

-436 GSAGSFTTYTV
+436 ASAGSFTTYTV

-452 NLFTALAT
+452 NLFTALA
-460 QGGQT
+460 QQDGQT
-465 TILTNPGSVVVYID
+465 TILTNPSSVVVYMD
-479 TGTQTLNTAPPAIG
+479 SSTQTLNTAPLAVG

-503 NDKGTLRMD
+503 NDNGTLRMD

>member
-1 MKRTSQRLSQTA
+1 MKRTSHRLSHKA

-24 VKVVHSQVVRRMGY
+24 VQAVHSQVVRRMGY
-38 QRFLPLTVIAGL
+38 QGFLPLTVIAGL
-50 VTGCGGG
+50 MTGCGGG
-57 SSPTSATPI
+57 SSPTSAAPI
-66 PPTVQNT
+66 PASVQNT

-147 ANFACVALASS
+147 ANFACVALTSS
-158 GYISSGTTTL
+158 GGISSGTTTL

-189 LVLNLQV
+189 LVLNLQI
-196 SASQGNSAC
+196 SSSQGNSAC
-205 SALYTAPPPG
+205 SALYASPPSG
-215 SSDVTITPAF
+215 SSDATITPAF
-225 TLTAMAPTAQVMSSD
+225 TLTAMAPTAQMMSSD
-240 FAREI
+240 LPGET

-258 GGFSVAGADGPAWSV
+258 SGFNVAGADGPTWSV

-328 PMIFISNAAPQ
+328 PMIFISNAGPQ
-339 RELFVTE
+339 GELFVTE
-346 RAGPLFGGVEGEGG
+346 RVGALFAGVEGEGG

-371 YQTSA
+371 FQTS

-390 AANNMVAGQSVYLS
+390 AANNIVAGQSVYLS
-404 THANAFPNSPGLVA
+404 THASVFPNSPGLVA

-423 LLPQTINGTVTAV
+423 LVPQTINGTVTAV
-436 GSAGSFTTYTV
+436 GSAGSFMTYTV

-452 NLFTALAT
+452 NLFTTLAT

-465 TILTNPGSVVVYID
+465 TILTNPSSVVVYID
-479 TGTQTLNTAPPAIG
+479 TSTQTLNTAPLAIG

-503 NDKGTLRMD
+503 NDSGTLRMD
-512 CAEVWDGV
+512 CTEVWDGV

>member
-1 MKRTSQRLSQTA
+1 MKRTSHQLSHTA
-13 IGMLVARATRR
+13 IAMLVARATKR
-24 VKVVHSQVVRRMGY
+24 VRALHSQVVRRMGY

-50 VTGCGGG
+50 MSGCGGG
-57 SSPTSATPI
+57 SSPTSVAPI
-66 PPTVQNT
+66 PPPVQNT

-86 VVQANLTVTNLMLTD
+86 VIQANLTVTNLMLTD

-112 PQSAEFMHLNGPT
+112 PQRAEFVHLNGPT

-147 ANFACVALASS
+147 ANFACVALTSS
-158 GYISSGTTTL
+158 GGISAGTTTL
-168 ISGTPTV
+168 ISGKPTV

-189 LVLNLQV
+189 LVLNLQI

-205 SALYTAPPPG
+205 SALYASPPPG
-215 SSDVTITPAF
+215 SSDATITPAF
-225 TLTAMAPTAQVMSSD
+225 TLTAMAPTTQMMSSD
-240 FAREI
+240 HPGET

-258 GGFSVAGADGPAWSV
+258 SGFNVAGADGPAWSL
-273 KANGSTVFQGI
+273 KANSSTVFQGI

-290 SVGLPVNFDASP
+290 SVGLPVNFDASLQP
-302 QSDGSLL
+302 DGSLL

-316 DANVSELTVWRG
+316 DANGSELTVWRG
-328 PMIFISNAAPQ
+328 PMILISNTAPE
-339 RELFVTE
+339 RDLFATERLGALFV
-346 RAGPLFGGVEGEGG
+346 GVEGEGG
-360 PWGLG
+360 PWALG

-390 AANNMVAGQSVYLS
+390 AANNIVAGQSVYLS
-404 THANAFPNSPGLVA
+404 THASTFPNSPGLVA

-452 NLFTALAT
+452 SLFTALAT

-479 TGTQTLNTAPPAIG
+479 TSTQTLNTAPLAIG

-503 NDKGTLRMD
+503 NDNGTLRMD

>member
-1 MKRTSQRLSQTA
+1 M
-13 IGMLVARATRR
+13 
-24 VKVVHSQVVRRMGY
+24 
-38 QRFLPLTVIAGL
+38 
-50 VTGCGGG
+50 TGCGGG
-57 SSPTSATPI
+57 SSPTSPI
-66 PPTVQNT
+66 PPPAQNT
-73 SVTILVSSTANDR
+73 SVTLLVSSTANDR
-86 VVQANLTVTNLMLTD
+86 VIQANLTVTKLMLTD
-101 AMGNAVNVLSS
+101 AMGNSVNVLSS

-147 ANFACVALASS
+147 ADFACVALTSS
-158 GYISSGTTTL
+158 GGISAGNTTQ
-168 ISGTPTV
+168 ISGAPTV

-189 LVLNLQV
+189 LVLNLQI
-196 SASQGNSAC
+196 SSSQGNSAC

-215 SSDVTITPAF
+215 SNDATITPAF
-225 TLTAMAPTAQVMSSD
+225 TLTPMAPTAQMMSSD
-240 FAREI
+240 LAGET

-258 GGFSVAGADGPAWSV
+258 SGFNVAGADGPAWSV
-273 KANGSTVFQGI
+273 KANGSTVFQGV

-290 SVGLPVNFDASP
+290 SVGMPVCNFDASP

-339 RELFVTE
+339 RDLFVTE
-346 RAGPLFGGVEGEGG
+346 SAGPLNVGFEGG

-376 QFSNLSSLPFSATF
+376 QFSNLSSLPFLATF
-390 AANNMVAGQSVYLS
+390 AANNIVSGQSVYLT
-404 THANAFPNSPGLVA
+404 THASAFPNSPGLVA

-465 TILTNPGSVVVYID
+465 TILTNPGSVVVYMD
-479 TGTQTLNTAPPAIG
+479 SSTQMLNTVPLAVG

-503 NDKGTLRMD
+503 NDNGTLRMD

-520 AL
+520 SL

>member
-1 MKRTSQRLSQTA
+1 MKRN
-13 IGMLVARATRR
+13 
-24 VKVVHSQVVRRMGY
+24 SQVVPRMRC
-38 QRFLPLTVIAGL
+38 QRYLSLTVISGL
-50 VTGCGGG
+50 MTGCGGG
-57 SSPTSATPI
+57 SSPTSVAPI

-73 SVTILVSSTANDR
+73 SVTVLVSSTANDR
-86 VVQANLTVTNLMLTD
+86 VVQANLTVTKLMLTD
-101 AMGNAVNVLSS
+101 GMGNAVNVLSS

-147 ANFACVALASS
+147 ANFACVALTSS
-158 GYISSGTTTL
+158 GISAGTTTL

-175 TVPAPISISGTHLN
+175 TVPAPISISGSHLN
-189 LVLNLQV
+189 LVLNLQI
-196 SASQGNSAC
+196 SSSQGNSAC
-205 SALYTAPPPG
+205 SALYTPPPSG
-215 SSDVTITPAF
+215 SSDATITPAF
-225 TLTAMAPTAQVMSSD
+225 TLTALAPTAQMMSSD
-240 FAREI
+240 LPGEA

-258 GGFSVAGADGPAWSV
+258 SGFNVAAADGPTWSV
-273 KANGSTVFQGI
+273 KANASTVFQGI

-302 QSDGSLL
+302 QPDGSLL

-328 PMIFISNAAPQ
+328 PMILISNTEQ
-339 RELFVTE
+339 RILFVTE
-346 RAGPLFGGVEGEGG
+346 RVGALFVGVEGEGG
-360 PWGLG
+360 PWALG

-371 YQTSA
+371 FQMSS
-376 QFSNLSSLPFSATF
+376 QFNNLSSLPFSATF
-390 AANNMVAGQSVYLS
+390 AANNVVAGQNVYLS
-404 THANAFPNSPGLVA
+404 THASAFPDSPGLVA
-418 VTTVT
+418 VTTAT

-436 GSAGSFTTYTV
+436 GSAGSFATYTV

-460 QGGQT
+460 QSGQT

-479 TGTQTLNTAPPAIG
+479 TSTQTLNMAPLAIG

-503 NDKGTLRMD
+503 NDNGTLRMD

-520 AL
+520 TL

>member
-1 MKRTSQRLSQTA
+1 MKRTSHRLSHMAT
-13 IGMLVARATRR
+13 GMLVARATGR
-24 VKVVHSQVVRRMGY
+24 VQAAHSRAVHRMGY
-38 QRFLPLTVIAGL
+38 QRFLSLTAIAGL

-57 SSPTSATPI
+57 SSPTSVAP
-66 PPTVQNT
+66 PPTPQNT
-73 SVTILVSSTANDR
+73 SVTILVSSIANDR

-101 AMGNAVNVLSS
+101 AMGNTVNVLSS

-133 PQGVYTAATATLGN
+133 PQGVYTAASATLGN
-147 ANFACVALASS
+147 SNFACVALTSS
-158 GYISSGTTTL
+158 GGISSGTTTL

-189 LVLNLQV
+189 LVLNLQI
-196 SASQGNSAC
+196 SSSQGNSAC
-205 SALYTAPPPG
+205 SALYTSPPPG
-215 SSDVTITPAF
+215 SGDATLTPAF
-225 TLTAMAPTAQVMSSD
+225 TLTAMASTAQMMSGDSPG
-240 FAREI
+240 ET

-258 GGFSVAGADGPAWSV
+258 SGFNVAGADGPSWSV

-284 AGLSAL
+284 SGLSAL

-302 QSDGSLL
+302 QPDGSLL

-316 DANVSELTVWRG
+316 DTSVSELTVWRG
-328 PMIFISNAAPQ
+328 PMLLISNAEQ
-339 RELFVTE
+339 RILFVTE
-346 RAGPLFGGVEGEGG
+346 RVGALFDGVEGEGDS
-360 PWGLG
+360 WGLG

-371 YQTSA
+371 FRTSA
-376 QFSNLSSLPFSATF
+376 QLGNLSSLPFSATF

-404 THANAFPNSPGLVA
+404 THASSFPNSPGLVP

-452 NLFTALAT
+452 SLFTALAV
-460 QGGQT
+460 QPGQT

-479 TGTQTLNTAPPAIG
+479 SSTQTLNAAPLAIG

-503 NDKGTLRMD
+503 NDNGTLRMD

-520 AL
+520 AF